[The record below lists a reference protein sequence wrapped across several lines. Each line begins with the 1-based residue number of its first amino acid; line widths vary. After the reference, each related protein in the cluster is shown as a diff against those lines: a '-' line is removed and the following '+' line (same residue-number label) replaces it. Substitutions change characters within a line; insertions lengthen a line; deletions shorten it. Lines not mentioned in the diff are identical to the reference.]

1 MFTYHQIFQ
10 NRRKL
15 HVNLTTLKR
24 GLSFNITLSKT
35 FSRVLSC
42 SLFVALPNNPPHSP
56 PLPLPLSTTF
66 YFSFCF
72 VLFWL
77 CSRSKRAVGFIA
89 QREESWKLAS
99 TSSLSLSC
107 HNGVSKDK
115 LLQPV
120 NRTKQKMQCP
130 SISDSNNLWPN
141 APGSSKLCWNELCP
155 SL

>member
-1 MFTYHQIFQ
+1 
-10 NRRKL
+10 
-15 HVNLTTLKR
+15 
-24 GLSFNITLSKT
+24 
-35 FSRVLSC
+35 
-42 SLFVALPNNPPHSP
+42 
-56 PLPLPLSTTF
+56 LPLSTTF